1 MRSIYFS
8 LGSNLLGFLDS
19 ITKHHNNHCFIMMN
33 TVAILSVNKYN
44 EDFEHNEA
52 PSEFSGHKWSLQTFW
67 KYLEKEVSILN
78 IFWRRCYSQYFLS
91 YSSAVCILYN

>member
-19 ITKHHNNHCFIMMN
+19 ITKHHNNHCVIMMN
-33 TVAILSVNKYN
+33 TILSVNKYN

-78 IFWRRCYSQYFLS
+78 IFWRRWSFSIFFL
-91 YSSAVCILYN
+91 VILVLFV

>member
-1 MRSIYFS
+1 
-8 LGSNLLGFLDS
+8 
-19 ITKHHNNHCFIMMN
+19 MMK

-67 KYLEKEVSILN
+67 KYLQKEVSILN
-78 IFWRRCYSQYFLS
+78 IFSRRWSLSIFSEGGDHSQYFLS
-91 YSSAVCILYN
+91 YSSAGCINL

>member
-1 MRSIYFS
+1 
-8 LGSNLLGFLDS
+8 
-19 ITKHHNNHCFIMMN
+19 MMK

-67 KYLEKEVSILN
+67 KYLEKEVGILN
-78 IFWRRCYSQYFLS
+78 IFSRR
-91 YSSAVCILYN
+91 

>member
-1 MRSIYFS
+1 MRSSHFS

-19 ITKHHNNHCFIMMN
+19 ITKHHNNHCIIMMN
-33 TVAILSVNKYN
+33 TIAILSVNKYN

-78 IFWRRCYSQYFLS
+78 IFWKRWSINLEGIIWPKNISTC
-91 YSSAVCILYN
+91 